1 MLKGRLKKLSS
12 KWDGLVNNLNKT
24 EIPEYA
30 INKSLPS
37 DSYFTSDKTAK
48 KCFSIFIDTLSKEN
62 IDIEDYIFIEPSA
75 GGGVF
80 YNLMPSNTL
89 AWIALSAITK
99 SSFDNRVL
107 NTPILA

>member
-1 MLKGRLKKLSS
+1 MLKRRLKKLSS

-48 KCFSIFIDTLSKEN
+48 KMF
-62 IDIEDYIFIEPSA
+62 
-75 GGGVF
+75 F
-80 YNLMPSNTL
+80 Y
-89 AWIALSAITK
+89 
-99 SSFDNRVL
+99 FY
-107 NTPILA
+107 